1 MEKYMVVFFLLLF
14 FACRQG
20 DEQERILEDIG
31 KTPVLESDRMT
42 PEVLWSFGRIGEP
55 SVSPDGLEV
64 VYTVTYYKV
73 DENRGYRDIY
83 VIPSGGGES
92 RRLTVTPEN
101 EFNVVWRPDGKKI
114 GYLSSKSGSTQI
126 WEINPDG
133 TRPEQISDIEGGIS
147 GFKYSPTLD
156 KILYV
161 KSVKSDST
169 VQDRYPDLPL
179 ANARM
184 EEDIMYRHWD
194 TWHDGTYSHIFVA
207 DYSPGHGIVSEG
219 KDIMEGEKYD
229 SPDKPFGGMEQI
241 DWHPEGKEI
250 AYTCKKKS
258 GKAYALSTN
267 TDIYM
272 YNLETGE
279 TRNFTEGMEGYDRNP
294 LYSPDGVY
302 FVWEHMDRDGYE
314 ADKNCLYLAHLEKGG
329 YIDLTVDF
337 DNDVHSLAWSR
348 TSYRSIF
355 FISNDK
361 GTDEI
366 YRTNVYTGEI
376 LKVTEGVHN
385 YQYAGR
391 ATDKLVAQKVSMS
404 QPAELVMV
412 DIFTGEEEPLT
423 HINDGLMNQ
432 LTMGEV
438 EERWIETTDGKKMQ
452 NWIIYPPHFDSKKT
466 YPALLYNQGGPQST
480 VSQFWSYR
488 WNFQIMAAHD
498 YVVVAPNRRGVPGF
512 GSEWKEQIS
521 TDYGGQNIQDLLTAM
536 DELSEEPWIDENR
549 LGAVGASYGGF
560 SVFYLAGNHQGRF
573 KAFIAHDGIFNS
585 EHMYSTTEEMW
596 FENWDQGG
604 AFWEMDNE
612 VAQKSYTFSP
622 HRYVQNWDT
631 PILVIHGG
639 KDYRVPKDQGMA
651 AFNSAILKG
660 VPAKFLYFPEE
671 NHWVLKP
678 QNGILWQRVFF
689 EWLDKWLKE

>member
-1 MEKYMVVFFLLLF
+1 MARYLGIIVLVFL
-14 FACRQG
+14 FACQQG
-20 DEQERILEDIG
+20 DQQKTSLEGIG
-31 KTPVLESDRMT
+31 RTPELESDRMT
-42 PEVLWSFGRIGEP
+42 PEVLWSFGRLGEP
-55 SVSPDGLEV
+55 SVSPDGTEV
-64 VYTVTYYKV
+64 VYTVTYYKK

-92 RRLTVTPEN
+92 RQITVTPEN
-101 EFNVVWRPDGKKI
+101 EFNVVWRPDGEKI
-114 GYLSSKSGSTQI
+114 GYLSSRSGSTQL

-133 TRPEQISDIEGGIS
+133 THPRQITDMEGGIS

-161 KSVKSDST
+161 KSVQVDST

-179 ANARM
+179 AHARM
-184 EEDIMYRHWD
+184 EEDLMYRHWD

-207 DYSPGHGIVSEG
+207 DYSPKHGKITEG
-219 KDIMEGEKYD
+219 KDIMEGERYD

-241 DWHPEGKEI
+241 DWHPGGKEI
-250 AYTCKKKS
+250 AYTCKKKT
-258 GKAYALSTN
+258 GKEYAVSTN
-267 TDIYM
+267 TDIYF

-279 TRNFTEGMEGYDRNP
+279 TRNFTKGLEGYDRNP

-302 FVWEHMDRDGYE
+302 LVWEHMDRDGYE
-314 ADKNCLYLAHLEKGG
+314 ADKNCLYLTHLEKGG
-329 YIDLTVDF
+329 FLDLTLDF
-337 DNDVHSLAWSR
+337 DSDVHSLSWSR

-376 LKVTEGVHN
+376 LKVTSGVHDF
-385 YQYAGR
+385 QYAER
-391 ATDKLVAQKVSMS
+391 ATEKLVAQKVSMS
-404 QPAELVMV
+404 RPAELVIV

-423 HINDGLMNQ
+423 HINDGLMDQ
-432 LTMGEV
+432 LTMGKV
-438 EERWIETTDGKKMQ
+438 EERWIETTDGKEMHT
-452 NWIIYPPHFDSKKT
+452 WIIYPPHFDSTKT
-466 YPALLYNQGGPQST
+466 YPALLYNQGGPQGT

-521 TDYGGQNIQDLLTAM
+521 TDYGGQNIQDLLTAI
-536 DELSEEPWIDENR
+536 DVLSEEPWIDENR

-560 SVFYLAGNHQGRF
+560 SVFYLAGNHEGRF
-573 KAFIAHDGIFNS
+573 KAFIAHDGIFNL
-585 EHMYSTTEEMW
+585 EHMYATTDEMW
-596 FENWDQGG
+596 FVNWDQGG
-604 AFWEMDNE
+604 AFWDLDNE
-612 VAQKSYTFSP
+612 VAQRSYAFSP
-622 HRYVQNWDT
+622 HRYVQKWDT

-639 KDYRVPKDQGMA
+639 KDYRVPEDQGMA

-660 VPAKFLYFPEE
+660 VPAKWLYFPEE